1 MRFPRFIH
9 ALHRVFHNA
18 PRSGL
23 TNAKFGFCLNKASLS
38 TVVLLVWLTPSLVSA
53 QTGIRPPQG
62 WSLGFFGGAA
72 AFSDMQ
78 RGSVRVFR
86 PVSTGFETRE
96 FARRVGAETSTS
108 VGGYVAFWPSRNW
121 GLRVQGAYA
130 PTRFETFMKES
141 EAEYAGLP
149 QSAEEDGRLA
159 SLNISTVD
167 LDVLVRLPT
176 IKNRVMLYGILGGGL
191 ARFSVTE
198 GEPVPE
204 EAEGEFEGG
213 VKVRPAAVMG
223 LGAMLP
229 MRNRS
234 LRLHF
239 ELTNHMAE
247 TPLQG
252 GDRQGTEMPNGIIV
266 FDPGDEPA
274 GERRVA
280 VMNGVRFIVGVSW
293 AARR

>member
-1 MRFPRFIH
+1 
-9 ALHRVFHNA
+9 
-18 PRSGL
+18 
-23 TNAKFGFCLNKASLS
+23 LS
-38 TVVLLVWLTPSLVSA
+38 V
-53 QTGIRPPQG
+53 
-62 WSLGFFGGAA
+62 GFFGGAA

-86 PVSTGFETRE
+86 PVSTGFESRE
-96 FARRVGAETSTS
+96 MVRRVGAETSTS

-149 QSAEEDGRLA
+149 QSSEENGRLA
-159 SLNISTVD
+159 GLSIGTVD
-167 LDVLVRLPT
+167 LDVMVRFPT

-191 ARFSVTE
+191 ARYSVQE
-198 GEPVPE
+198 GNPVPE

-213 VKVRPAAVMG
+213 VKVRPAAVFG

-229 MRNRS
+229 MRNRA

-239 ELTNHMAE
+239 ELTNHLAE

-252 GDRQGTEMPNGIIV
+252 GDRQATEMPNGTIV

-280 VMNGVRFIVGVSW
+280 IMSGVRFVVGVSW
-293 AARR
+293 SPRH